1 MWHRIGI
8 AEEHR
13 VHMRNFQAHHAPVVE
28 WRLDSL
34 GVHGKRDAL
43 EEVLTQLYD
52 KLVEV
57 APIIALCREAP

>member
-1 MWHRIGI
+1 M
-8 AEEHR
+8 
-13 VHMRNFQAHHAPVVE
+13 HMRNFQAHHAPVVE